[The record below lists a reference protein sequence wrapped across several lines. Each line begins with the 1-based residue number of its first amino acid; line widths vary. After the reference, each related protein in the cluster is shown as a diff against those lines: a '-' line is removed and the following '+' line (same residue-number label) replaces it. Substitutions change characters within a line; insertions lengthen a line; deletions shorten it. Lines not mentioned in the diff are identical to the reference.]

1 MTWHV
6 NPEPRATLRN
16 VFKASN
22 RSGEGSAIVQLSRYG
37 GPFGVSVEAG
47 DGRTAFNVTVDLDPS
62 GIERLSGD
70 GQSIGAGQFAA
81 QPLVVEVTGSNG
93 FGVSGVDVTFAV
105 TRGDAT
111 LVSPAA
117 KTDGLGIAFTR
128 IRGGPTNGTVTVT
141 AAAAGKTV
149 TFSLS
154 VGGGAPA
161 APLEGFVNG
170 ASFEP
175 GWVPGSLGS
184 VFLSGLLG
192 DIDGVVQGNQVPFPT
207 TLEGV
212 SVTVNGTPA
221 PIIAVIN
228 VNGRSGTDQYPGP
241 VRRGRR
247 HGSRRH

>member
-1 MTWHV
+1 MLNRAALVVRLTDTCGNPIPSHPMTWHV

-141 AAAAGKTV
+141 AGRRREDRHFQLECWRRGAGRAAGR
-149 TFSLS
+149 FR
-154 VGGGAPA
+154 
-161 APLEGFVNG
+161 
-170 ASFEP
+170 
-175 GWVPGSLGS
+175 
-184 VFLSGLLG
+184 
-192 DIDGVVQGNQVPFPT
+192 Q
-207 TLEGV
+207 
-212 SVTVNGTPA
+212 
-221 PIIAVIN
+221 
-228 VNGRSGTDQYPGP
+228 
-241 VRRGRR
+241 RRQL
-247 HGSRRH
+247 